1 MKNKILLLTSI
12 AFSFLF
18 LPVSFV
24 SAQLGDDIL
33 DGILWWFEYNFGYS
47 NETISVKNI
56 TSTSIT
62 LESPVVQDWDW
73 DDVTHYTLMYG
84 ESPFASII
92 DSADFSLFNSLK
104 DKNFPSVT
112 PVSNKVTFAL
122 NASADSLTPTK
133 IYYVTVVPFDDDG
146 NMWQVSATEICFQLS
161 TQTHGE
167 WDDCEDGTADHG
179 SANNLSSVNMSLA
192 NIKHVIQW
200 NNIKLTWTELAG
212 VDKVEIYLRNTN
224 GTTYTKLTTVN
235 MATEQYTF
243 DPNRNAP
250 LSVRFIGLDSDGD
263 QVGNEVIYTINDYT
277 VSWSS
282 PTPTPTPTP
291 GIPSVPTVGPADN
304 ILWAS
309 LVAIFVFLSLTLR
322 RRTQK
327 H

>member
-1 MKNKILLLTSI
+1 M
-12 AFSFLF
+12 
-18 LPVSFV
+18 LPLSFV

-47 NETISVKNI
+47 NETIWVKSI
-56 TSTSIT
+56 TSTSIV
-62 LESPVVQDWDW
+62 LESPVVQDSNWDNI
-73 DDVTHYTLMYG
+73 THYTLMYG

-92 DSADFSLFNSLK
+92 DSADFTLFNSLK

-112 PVSNKVTFAL
+112 PVGGKVSFTL
-122 NASADSLTPTK
+122 NASADSITPTK
-133 IYYVTVVPFDDDG
+133 TYYVTVVPFDADG

-161 TQTHGE
+161 TQIYGE
-167 WDDCEDGTADHG
+167 WDDCENGNTNHG
-179 SANNLSSVNMSLA
+179 SANNNSSSVNMSLA
-192 NIKHVIQW
+192 NISHVIQW
-200 NNIKLTWTELAG
+200 NDIKLTWTELAG

-243 DPNRNAP
+243 NPNRNAP
-250 LSVRFIGLDSDGD
+250 LRVRFIGLDSNSD

-282 PTPTPTPTP
+282 PSPTPTPS
-291 GIPSVPTVGPADN
+291 IPSVPTVGPADN
-304 ILWAS
+304 ALWAA
-309 LVAIFVFLSLTLR
+309 LVVIFVFLSITLR